1 MAIVPFT
8 GCVPV
13 RASPNR
19 RRRGPISPVKSLTA
33 AKVLMKRAT

>member
-13 RASPNR
+13 RASPNQ
-19 RRRGPISPVKSLTA
+19 RRGPISPVKSLTA